1 MGCYWICTENS
12 FTCRGVWSDL
22 CKYQFIMVIW
32 LMLIIIATYYNW
44 ICRHQGFGS
53 FGNDGAAFGFSSPDQ
68 HLTSR
73 LSTPATSNPFPAVGG
88 NPFGWFC
95 LLGLFSQVWSCSTLY
110 KYGWSVCIVCLHG
123 LFSQAPSILRN
134 LRSVICGVGKDEC
147 EKSAYQ
153 KEGSYRIE
161 IISLFEGVNRALRGD

>member
-1 MGCYWICTENS
+1 MDDFVC
-12 FTCRGVWSDL
+12 SDSL
-22 CKYQFIMVIW
+22 VKYEVVLPCINMVEV
-32 LMLIIIATYYNW
+32 
-44 ICRHQGFGS
+44 F
-53 FGNDGAAFGFSSPDQ
+53 
-68 HLTSR
+68 
-73 LSTPATSNPFPAVGG
+73 
-88 NPFGWFC
+88 
-95 LLGLFSQVWSCSTLY
+95 
-110 KYGWSVCIVCLHG
+110 CIVCLHG